1 MPARLLAPEISIGV
15 RGSGGTGGTGGTA
28 AGKAIGVCASAIGV
42 CAVGGVDG
50 SAEAYGLLTVM
61 CTPIQVPQAGFGHLN
76 MVHNARCRK
85 AR

>member
-1 MPARLLAPEISIGV
+1 MPAKLLAPEISIGV
-15 RGSGGTGGTGGTA
+15 RGSGGTGGTA
-28 AGKAIGVCASAIGV
+28 ARKAIGVCASAVGV
-42 CAVGGVDG
+42 AGVDG
-50 SAEAYGLLTVM
+50 SAEAYGLPTVM